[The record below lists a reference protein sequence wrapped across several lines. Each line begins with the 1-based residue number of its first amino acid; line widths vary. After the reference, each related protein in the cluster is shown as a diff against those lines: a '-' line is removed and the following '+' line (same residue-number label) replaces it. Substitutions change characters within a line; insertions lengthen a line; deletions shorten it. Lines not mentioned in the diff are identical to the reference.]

1 MFISSFTSLLDLVVR
16 LSFDL
21 FVPFSVVGSNTR
33 LRVRIVMV
41 AVIVLR
47 LSWLVVSDFASFCAG
62 VFYTHKEAFLDLC
75 L

>member
-16 LSFDL
+16 SSFDL

-33 LRVRIVMV
+33 LRVRIV
-41 AVIVLR
+41 LR
-47 LSWLVVSDFASFCAG
+47 LSWLVVSDFASCCAG
-62 VFYTHKEAFLDLC
+62 VFYTLKEAFLDLC

>member
-16 LSFDL
+16 SSFDL

-41 AVIVLR
+41 AVL
-47 LSWLVVSDFASFCAG
+47 VSDFASCCAG
-62 VFYTHKEAFLDLC
+62 VFYTLKEAFLDLC

>member
-16 LSFDL
+16 SSFDL

-33 LRVRIVMV
+33 LRVRIV
-41 AVIVLR
+41 LR
-47 LSWLVVSDFASFCAG
+47 LSWLVVSDFASCCAR
-62 VFYTHKEAFLDLC
+62 VFYTLKEAFLDLC

>member
-16 LSFDL
+16 SSFDL

-33 LRVRIVMV
+33 LRVRIV
-41 AVIVLR
+41 LR
-47 LSWLVVSDFASFCAG
+47 LSWLVVSDFASCCAG
-62 VFYTHKEAFLDLC
+62 VFYTLKEAFLDLF